1 MNTTGDAM
9 HPIHPNDGCD
19 TLPRGSRVWHG
30 AYCRWY
36 DHREQG
42 HTLRSRAWSW
52 LADRIV
58 RFA

>member
-1 MNTTGDAM
+1 MTT
-9 HPIHPNDGCD
+9 HPTTDGCD

-42 HTLRSRAWSW
+42 HTLRSHVWGW
-52 LADRIV
+52 IADRIV